1 MIHLAPMTNDPG
13 FRFVSRPVMLENE
26 SITRREAKSL
36 KISFYRCASR
46 LVRFGVN
53 ELMAVAD

>member
-1 MIHLAPMTNDPG
+1 
-13 FRFVSRPVMLENE
+13 MLENE